1 MSNLN
6 KLSFAP
12 LETTGAGYHKWVR
25 DVRQHLKADGILST
39 IQEPS
44 QDVLTP
50 QQATAFEANKAQRE
64 ANEAKAIILM
74 TRHMNDA
81 LQNEYLNEEDPRKLW
96 VELEQR
102 FGNVR
107 DSLLP
112 DLEVRWHSLRFCDFK
127 SVLDY
132 NSEALRI
139 KSMMEFCGQQ
149 ITDTMLIEKTLSTF
163 PVSALMIAKNYRIDV
178 NARRITRFHE
188 LIGAMNVAE
197 KHDNILVKN
206 YNSRPV
212 GTKSIPESNYSRAS
226 KGGRKERN
234 PKNRDDSG
242 RPGPYSRPKEEGNR
256 QDRRTRNRGGKRVK
270 RERGQASGY
279 GGDATKGNN
288 RPQSTSRAPRSREP
302 DHKDV
307 CLRCGSSGHWAREC
321 TASQNVANAY
331 KMYRE
336 AREANYMEQE
346 DQDGDLDLR
355 VEDFKDQEP
364 ETGDFD

>member
-25 DVRQHLKADGILST
+25 NVRQHLKADGILSR
-39 IQEPS
+39 IQVPS

-50 QQATAFEANKAQRE
+50 QQAAAFEENRATRE

-81 LQNEYLNEEDPRKLW
+81 LSSEYLNEEDPRKLW

-112 DLEVRWHSLRFCDFK
+112 DLEVRWHSLCFCDFK

-132 NSEALRI
+132 NLEALRI
-139 KSMMEFCGQQ
+139 KSLMEFCGQK

-163 PVSALMIAKNYRIDV
+163 PVSALMVAKNYQIDV
-178 NARRITRFHE
+178 NAGRITRFHE
-188 LIGAMNVAE
+188 LIGAMNVVE

-212 GTKSIPESNYSRAS
+212 GAKSIPKSNYSRAS

-234 PKNRDDSG
+234 PKERDNSG
-242 RPGPYSRPKEEGNR
+242 RSGPYSHPKEEGNR
-256 QDRRTRNRGGKRVK
+256 QDRRARNCGGKHVK

-279 GGDATKGNN
+279 GGVATKERNH
-288 RPQSTSRAPRSREP
+288 PQSAPKASRSREP
-302 DHKDV
+302 DHKDA
-307 CLRCGSSGHWAREC
+307 CLRCGLPRNWARAC
-321 TASQNVANAY
+321 KASQNVTNTY

-336 AREANYMEQE
+336 AREEHYMEQE

-355 VEDFKDQEP
+355 VEEFKGQDS

>member
-6 KLSFAP
+6 KLSFNP
-12 LETTGAGYHKWVR
+12 LGTTGAGYHKWIR

-50 QQATAFEANKAQRE
+50 QQALAFEANRAKRE

-112 DLEVRWHSLRFCDFK
+112 DLEERWQSLRFCDFK
-127 SVLDY
+127 TVLDY

-163 PVSALMIAKNYRIDV
+163 PVSALMIAKNYRIDI

-188 LIGAMNVAE
+188 LIGVMNVAE

-212 GTKSIPESNYSRAS
+212 GTKSIPESNYSRTS

-234 PKNRDDSG
+234 PKSRDNYG
-242 RPGPYSRPKEEGNR
+242 RSGPYFRPKEEGNR
-256 QDRRTRNRGGKRVK
+256 QDRRARNRGGKRVK

-279 GGDATKGNN
+279 GGNTTNGNN
-288 RPQSTSRAPRSREP
+288 RFQSAPKAPRSREP
-302 DHKDV
+302 DHNDA
-307 CLRCGSSGHWAREC
+307 CLRCGLPGHWARAC
-321 TASQNVANAY
+321 KASQNVANAY

-346 DQDGDLDLR
+346 DQDGNLDLR
-355 VEDFKDQEP
+355 VEDDKNQNP